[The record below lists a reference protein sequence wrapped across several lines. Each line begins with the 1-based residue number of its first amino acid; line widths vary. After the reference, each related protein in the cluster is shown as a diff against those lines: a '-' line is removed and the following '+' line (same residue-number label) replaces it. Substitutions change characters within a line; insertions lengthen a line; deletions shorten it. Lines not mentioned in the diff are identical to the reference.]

1 VVGWLLVACSD
12 VVISDTIVDNI
23 DECIEVLV
31 VLVGS
36 NDDASV
42 LIDDVVATVVV
53 IWVVDVCREEF
64 SVELEILLIVAVVV
78 ATSLPDEDA
87 VISIGV
93 V

>member
-1 VVGWLLVACSD
+1 LVACSD

-23 DECIEVLV
+23 DEYIELLV

-36 NDDASV
+36 NDGVSV
-42 LIDDVVATVVV
+42 LIDDEVVTVVV
-53 IWVVDVCREEF
+53 ICIVDVCREEF
-64 SVELEILLIVAVVV
+64 SLELEILLIVVVVV